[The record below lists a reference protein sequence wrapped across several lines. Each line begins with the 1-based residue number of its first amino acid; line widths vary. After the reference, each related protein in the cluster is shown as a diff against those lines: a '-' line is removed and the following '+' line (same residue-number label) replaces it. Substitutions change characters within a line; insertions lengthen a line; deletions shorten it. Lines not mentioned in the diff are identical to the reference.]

1 MAVNRKQTLGEI
13 MTNYRRATN
22 YRRIVAAIVAVV
34 ALGGA
39 TIATAGPAEAVNG
52 IRKPAPVSTNVNGI

>member
-1 MAVNRKQTLGEI
+1 

-52 IRKPAPVSTNVNGI
+52 IRKPAPVSTDVNGI